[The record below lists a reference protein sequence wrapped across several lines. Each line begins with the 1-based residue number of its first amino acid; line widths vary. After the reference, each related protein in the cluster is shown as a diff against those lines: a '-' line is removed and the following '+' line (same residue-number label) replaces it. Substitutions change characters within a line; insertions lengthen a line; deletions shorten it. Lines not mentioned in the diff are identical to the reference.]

1 MLGCRG
7 HALEMSRPLV
17 MGILNVTPDS
27 FSDGGRFF
35 AIDAALERARQ
46 MLAEGADIIDVGG
59 ESTRPGADA
68 VGVEEELRR
77 VVPVVEAIVRQVQV
91 PVSIDTFKARV
102 MREACAAGACM
113 VNDVTALA
121 GDPDS
126 LRTVRELDVPV
137 CLMHMQGR
145 PRDMQA
151 RPVYQ
156 DVVREVKDYL
166 RQRTEQCL
174 TAGMR
179 RERIIL
185 DPGFGFG
192 KTDAH
197 NLRLLKHLDQI
208 AALGFPLLVGMSRK
222 STIGRVLNLPLEE
235 RLEGGLAMA
244 VMAAWQGA
252 RIIRTHDVRA
262 TARAMAMT
270 AAVLAE

>member
-1 MLGCRG
+1 MLDCRG
-7 HALEMSRPLV
+7 HALDVSRPLV

-35 AIDAALERARQ
+35 AADAAVERARQ

-59 ESTRPGADA
+59 ESTRPGAET
-68 VGVEEELRR
+68 VGEEEELRR
-77 VVPVVEAIVRQVQV
+77 VVPVVEAIVRQLAA

-102 MREACAAGACM
+102 MREACAAGACLI
-113 VNDVTALA
+113 NDVSALE

-126 LRTVRELDVPV
+126 LGVVRELDVPV

-145 PRDMQA
+145 PRDMQM

-156 DVVREVKDYL
+156 DVVREVTDYL
-166 RQRTEQCL
+166 RRRAEQCL
-174 TAGMR
+174 AAGVR

-197 NLRLLKHLDQI
+197 NMRLLRHLDQI
-208 AALGFPLLVGMSRK
+208 AALGFPVLVGMSRK
-222 STIGRVLNLPLEE
+222 STIGRVLKLPVEE

-262 TARAMAMT
+262 TVRAMAMT